1 VADKLFR
8 LLFVLWA
15 GSLWSTVWVALTIF
29 RSQPDRHLSGLLA
42 ARLFSI
48 ETYLGVA
55 VTLVAALQGKRSGFR
70 YCYLAAALLLFNECV
85 LKAFMDRALAAG
97 SALGM
102 GFGPWH
108 GISAL
113 VYLAACVAVA
123 AYLYHD
129 NSRFA

>member
-1 VADKLFR
+1 
-8 LLFVLWA
+8 
-15 GSLWSTVWVALTIF
+15 
-29 RSQPDRHLSGLLA
+29 
-42 ARLFSI
+42 
-48 ETYLGVA
+48 
-55 VTLVAALQGKRSGFR
+55 
-70 YCYLAAALLLFNECV
+70 V